1 MATPG
6 TAVSRADLPAWR
18 TQPAIAGALAGPAG
32 GVVFG
37 LMMTMMSAPTPDGST
52 MNMMAMVGMVVR
64 SPTVPVGWLY
74 HLFNSAVIGAVFG
87 WLLGGRVR
95 GYGSGLLWGLAYG
108 LVWWVLG
115 GLILM
120 PVLLGMPA
128 FAPLMMAPM
137 VPVAVGSLVGH
148 LIYGAI
154 TGAAYRAITG

>member
-1 MATPG
+1 MATSG
-6 TAVSRADLPAWR
+6 TAVSRADLPVWR
-18 TQPAIAGALAGPAG
+18 ARPAVAGALAGLAG

-37 LMMTMMSAPTPDGST
+37 LMMTVMSAPTPDGGT

-64 SPTVPVGWLY
+64 APTVLVGWLY
-74 HLFNSAVIGAVFG
+74 HLFNSAVIGALFG

-128 FAPLMMAPM
+128 FAPLTTPPM
-137 VPVAVGSLVGH
+137 VPVALGSLVGH
-148 LIYGAI
+148 LLYGAV
-154 TGAAYRAITG
+154 TGAAYKAITG